1 MTTTTKGFEVG
12 QQPVLSLDHVSAD
25 VTTRPG
31 PANQITVEVEGGS
44 QRYIDSLTI
53 RQQADGTVLIS
64 EPEGA
69 GGTGMT
75 VISTGRGG
83 QRSVFVSGGG
93 GVVAGNITGSVITGS
108 GKIVVNG
115 VDVTKLA
122 REAAGS
128 VEDEPDPVITVTVPM
143 GTNVATERSARVAI
157 EHVGGRVQGTVGGQG
172 WLGATSV
179 VSARLTVSGQS
190 KARVRVDGGT
200 LTATVSG
207 QSSLR
212 FLGRGTDA
220 RLTVSGQSSVS
231 GDGTFESISGPVSG
245 QSSVTFVGQV
255 GSDSLTTTGQST
267 ATVNG
272 RPSGYRPA
280 PRTGSG
286 WNF

>member
-1 MTTTTKGFEVG
+1 MIERSFEVG

-25 VTTRPG
+25 VTTRTG
-31 PANQITVEVEGGS
+31 PANKIAVKVEGS

-53 RQQADGTVLIS
+53 RQQSDGTVLIS

-69 GGTGMT
+69 GGDGIT
-75 VISTGRGG
+75 VVSTGRGR
-83 QRSVFVSGGG
+83 QSNVFVSGRG
-93 GVVAGNITGSVITGS
+93 GVVAGNISGTVITGG
-108 GKIVVNG
+108 GKVVVNG

-122 REAAGS
+122 REAAGA

-200 LTATVSG
+200 LDVTVSG

-220 RLTVSGQSSVS
+220 RLTVSGQSSVN
-231 GDGTFESISGPVSG
+231 GDGTFESISGPISG

-255 GSDSLTTTGQST
+255 DSDSLTTSGQSE

-272 RPSGYRPA
+272 RPSGHRPA
-280 PRTGSG
+280 PRSSG
-286 WNF
+286 HWDF